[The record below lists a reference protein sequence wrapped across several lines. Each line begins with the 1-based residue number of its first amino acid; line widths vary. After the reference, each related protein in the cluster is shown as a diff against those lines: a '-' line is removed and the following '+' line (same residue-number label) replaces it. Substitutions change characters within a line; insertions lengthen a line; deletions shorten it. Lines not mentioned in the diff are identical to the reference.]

1 MPNVLAIAGSNS
13 KYKLP
18 GATPAGF
25 WAGLWHG
32 MIAPLLFWF
41 SLFLPG
47 VRVYETNNKG
57 RWYDF
62 GFLVGVG
69 AWASHYEVRQAVN
82 SSTTSI

>member
-1 MPNVLAIAGSNS
+1 MANALAIAGSNS

-41 SLFLPG
+41 SLFIDG
-47 VRVYETNNKG
+47 IRVYETNNKG
-57 RWYDF
+57 CWYDF

-69 AWASHYEVRQAVN
+69 AWASHNEVVRVVHD
-82 SSTTSI
+82 TSV